1 MINRLKNLVN
11 SFSAKIKRF
20 MPFDFKNTDISQG
33 SPMRTKI
40 VLWCVSL
47 FISVMI
53 WSFVA
58 WDGNMEGTKTFSVPV
73 QYTGVP
79 TGSFAFTTTKKVD
92 IRLSG
97 RLNFLSKIDHGDIK
111 ALVDLGGLRVGR
123 YSLPIKIETPQFTI
137 IKTLSPSTA
146 KVEIYRKKSKTVPTA
161 WRLEGAVPEGKAIS
175 SVEINP
181 PSVLIS
187 GPEQD
192 IETVESVMAVIQ
204 TERLKDSNE
213 ITVTLDKIGLTAEEH
228 DRITMQPEQ
237 VNAKVFL
244 EDEIV
249 SDKIP
254 LKISLNG
261 QPEDGLEVD
270 TIRVVPDRVPIRGK
284 SELVRGIH
292 SLSLSPV
299 DITGLDSD
307 IELMVPLESAKAPS
321 GVDIEGPEFVRVE
334 IKLKSKV
341 LTKFYPNFGIII
353 TGSSESK
360 EWKIVPQTVDVTVE
374 GPQGAVNVLQG
385 SHVPFELY
393 VDVSNI
399 VTKQVSLP
407 VLVRGLRSDVKI
419 LKIEP
424 EQVTVTSVE

>member
-1 MINRLKNLVN
+1 MSDFNHLRADGSAHMVDVTGKQVTARKATAIGKN
-11 SFSAKIKRF
+11 AK
-20 MPFDFKNTDISQG
+20 
-33 SPMRTKI
+33 
-40 VLWCVSL
+40 
-47 FISVMI
+47 
-53 WSFVA
+53 
-58 WDGNMEGTKTFSVPV
+58 
-73 QYTGVP
+73 
-79 TGSFAFTTTKKVD
+79 
-92 IRLSG
+92 
-97 RLNFLSKIDHGDIK
+97 
-111 ALVDLGGLRVGR
+111 
-123 YSLPIKIETPQFTI
+123 
-137 IKTLSPSTA
+137 
-146 KVEIYRKKSKTVPTA
+146 
-161 WRLEGAVPEGKAIS
+161 
-175 SVEINP
+175 
-181 PSVLIS
+181 
-187 GPEQD
+187 
-192 IETVESVMAVIQ
+192 
-204 TERLKDSNE
+204 
-213 ITVTLDKIGLTAEEH
+213 
-228 DRITMQPEQ
+228 
-237 VNAKVFL
+237 NAKVFL